1 MRLARLLILT
11 ACLPL
16 ANSFGCGGLRRTRGL
31 RVPLARLTAT
41 NTVQFRSPSSLVS
54 MKIPIVDDVL
64 DYLTN
69 KGGYT
74 GFTEGQLKS
83 GQPLTEADMSMVNFG
98 KQRETD
104 NTVTTIFVLLLLA
117 TPFIVGSAGF
127 SLGVFVVPSFVK
139 F

>member
-1 MRLARLLILT
+1 MSLVRLLIV
-11 ACLPL
+11 AASLPL

-31 RVPLARLTAT
+31 RVPLAHLTAT
-41 NTVQFRSPSSLVS
+41 NTVQIRSSSYLVS